1 MKRAVVTVSVIAA
14 AFMVAGFA
22 NTGHWLPALCCIGWE
37 VFVLLVNTIKKPRA
51 ATRGK
56 EDVVPMRPLYT
67 YDNTLRVWRQDPDQ
81 RWRA

>member
-1 MKRAVVTVSVIAA
+1 MRKKIITGSVIAA
-14 AFMVAGFA
+14 AFMTAGFA
-22 NTGHWLPALCCIGWE
+22 EAGAWLPAVGCIGWM
-37 VFVLLVNTIKKPRA
+37 VFVLLANTIKKPRA